1 MSLPVTHI
9 LLNENENSFAH
20 DFKYSQFWI
29 LQLFNQFDFYSHVQ
43 SIFTRLDLKMFCR
56 VLSDLL
62 VHFINY
68 KCPCMF
74 ASNVKEEEFCL
85 ILRMIML
92 PFDASLMQ
100 SIINHNVI

>member
-9 LLNENENSFAH
+9 LLIENENSFAH

-29 LQLFNQFDFYSHVQ
+29 LQLFNQFDFYFHVQ

-62 VHFINY
+62 VH
-68 KCPCMF
+68 CPCMF
-74 ASNVKEEEFCL
+74 ATNVKEEEFCL

-100 SIINHNVI
+100 SIINHNVF